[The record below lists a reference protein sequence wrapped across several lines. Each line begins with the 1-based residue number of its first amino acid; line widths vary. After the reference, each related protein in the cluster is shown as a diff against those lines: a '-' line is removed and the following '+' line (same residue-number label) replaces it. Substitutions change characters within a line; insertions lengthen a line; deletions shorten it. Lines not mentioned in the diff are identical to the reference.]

1 MFILY
6 FGMMSMI
13 TPPSALAAYAGAMI
27 AGADI
32 MKTGFTAWLFSLSGY
47 LLPFMFALNPA
58 LLMVGSASDI
68 VLAAGSGALGVMAL
82 GTAVAGH
89 LRFRLAAWER
99 AALMT
104 ASVVLIH
111 FGLVTDLVGL
121 ALVGAVLGRQYFA
134 RA

>member
-1 MFILY
+1 
-6 FGMMSMI
+6 
-13 TPPSALAAYAGAMI
+13 
-27 AGADI
+27 
-32 MKTGFTAWLFSLSGY
+32 
-47 LLPFMFALNPA
+47 
-58 LLMVGSASDI
+58 
-68 VLAAGSGALGVMAL
+68 MAL